1 MAYHKSAKTRIRRN
15 ARRAD
20 INRSRRTRMR
30 GALRLVDEAI
40 AGGDKAAAHEALRA
54 AQLEVARGAGQKL
67 LHRNTAARR
76 ISRLARSIKA
86 MQV

>member
-30 GALRLVDEAI
+30 GALRKVDEAI
-40 AGGDKAAAHEALRA
+40 ASGDKTAAQDALRA
-54 AQLEVARGAGQKL
+54 AQPEVARGAGQRL
-67 LHRNTAARR
+67 LHRNTASRK
-76 ISRLARSIKA
+76 ISRLSSTIKA
-86 MQV
+86 MQG